1 MRSVVGPGSLIA
13 LLAVLG
19 AGCVSLDDTFE
30 ITPFLH
36 EQITGDSWRAC
47 LARGYQ
53 FQTRLIVRQGR
64 DWGASSRFSAKGWTV
79 LNEGDAAAWSPAEF
93 DLDVQTEG
101 ELDQARSELA
111 ALLTRK
117 AAAPCPCAQAQAA
130 YDGWL
135 AASVRPGANVGAA
148 HSGFTEALA
157 TCRQAEAASR

>member
-1 MRSVVGPGSLIA
+1 MRSMVGLGSLIA

-30 ITPFLH
+30 VTPFLH

-47 LARGYQ
+47 LARDYQ
-53 FQTRLIVRQGR
+53 FQTRLILRQGR
-64 DWGASSRFSAKGWTV
+64 DWAAASRFSAKGWMV
-79 LNEGDAAAWSPAEF
+79 LNEGDAAPWSPAEF
-93 DLDVQTEG
+93 DSDGQRV
-101 ELDQARSELA
+101 ELDQARSALA
-111 ALLTRK
+111 ALLAGK

-135 AASVRPGANVGAA
+135 AASVRPGANVSAA

-157 TCRQAEAASR
+157 TCRQAEASLR